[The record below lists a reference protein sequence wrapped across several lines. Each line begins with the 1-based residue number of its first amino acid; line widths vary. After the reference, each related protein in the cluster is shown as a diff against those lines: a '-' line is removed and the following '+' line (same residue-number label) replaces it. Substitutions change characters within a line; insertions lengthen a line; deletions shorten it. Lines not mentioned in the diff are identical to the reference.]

1 MTELPSEILHHLFLV
16 THLIICYPTPMRI
29 LGIDYGSKRVGV
41 ALTNEDGTMAFPHEV
56 IPNDAKLLARL
67 EQIIAKQKVDEIV
80 LGHSLNRDGT
90 PNKIHAAVE
99 ELMMDLTLSVGL
111 PIHLMPEQYTTQA
124 ALRTQGRNDMTDAS
138 AAALILDAFLTQ
150 SK

>member
-1 MTELPSEILHHLFLV
+1 
-16 THLIICYPTPMRI
+16 MRI